1 MVRTSILERRPVT
14 VVAKAID
21 VLVTS
26 YSHSIK
32 TRSYYKR
39 IEVENSGGSS
49 TNNSSTTTEDPIVQA
64 NTHGRPSKREPA
76 SGLETEPTNSTYFL
90 NSESEDNLRVEMHKK
105 DTVNSSGGEG
115 DGANL
120 KRAEASG
127 AEVGPPS
134 SQIVGCDNMPLDNN
148 ASASQESQ
156 STSAAISPDD
166 LYISVFALVEEEMAE
181 DASYLVTVI
190 VEFLRR
196 LVQKLSLW
204 KMV

>member
-32 TRSYYKR
+32 KR
-39 IEVENSGGSS
+39 IKVENSGGSS
-49 TNNSSTTTEDPIVQA
+49 TNNSSTTIEDPIAQA

-120 KRAEASG
+120 KR

>member
-1 MVRTSILERRPVT
+1 MVRTSIFERRPVT

-32 TRSYYKR
+32 TGSYYNR
-39 IEVENSGGSS
+39 IKVENSGGSS
-49 TNNSSTTTEDPIVQA
+49 TNNSSTTIEDPIVQA
-64 NTHGRPSKREPA
+64 NTHGRPSKHETA
-76 SGLETEPTNSTYFL
+76 SGLETEPTNSTHFL
-90 NSESEDNLRVEMHKK
+90 NSESEDNLRVEMYKK

-115 DGANL
+115 DDANL
-120 KRAEASG
+120 KRAEASV
-127 AEVGPPS
+127 AEVGPTS
-134 SQIVGCDNMPLDNN
+134 SQIVGRDDMPLDNN
-148 ASASQESQ
+148 ASAIQESQ

-181 DASYLVTVI
+181 DASYLFTVI

-196 LVQKLSLW
+196 
-204 KMV
+204 

>member
-32 TRSYYKR
+32 TGSYYKR
-39 IEVENSGGSS
+39 IKVENSGGSS
-49 TNNSSTTTEDPIVQA
+49 TNNSSTTIV
-64 NTHGRPSKREPA
+64 
-76 SGLETEPTNSTYFL
+76 
-90 NSESEDNLRVEMHKK
+90 
-105 DTVNSSGGEG
+105 

-120 KRAEASG
+120 KRTEASG

-196 LVQKLSLW
+196 SVQKLSLW